1 MQSMAIN
8 HYTLT
13 QPQLAYV
20 SKNTS
25 IRKVSDDF
33 TVATFTFPDG
43 FAVSAQEYNCL
54 HQRGTLKPLL
64 RGIVAQRVAEL
75 VATGQHQL

>member
-1 MQSMAIN
+1 MKIS
-8 HYTLT
+8 YSLT

-20 SKNTS
+20 YKNTT

-64 RGIVAQRVAEL
+64 RSIIAQRVAEL

>member
-1 MQSMAIN
+1 MAIN
-8 HYTLT
+8 YTLT

-64 RGIVAQRVAEL
+64 RGIIAQQVAEL
-75 VATGQHQL
+75 VATGQHTL

>member
-1 MQSMAIN
+1 MQPMAIN
-8 HYTLT
+8 YTLT

-20 SKNTS
+20 SKNTT

-64 RGIVAQRVAEL
+64 RGIIAQQVAEL

>member
-1 MQSMAIN
+1 MAIN
-8 HYTLT
+8 YSLT

-64 RGIVAQRVAEL
+64 RGIVAQQVAEL
-75 VATGQHQL
+75 VATGQHTL

>member
-1 MQSMAIN
+1 MAIN
-8 HYTLT
+8 YTLT

-64 RGIVAQRVAEL
+64 RGLIAQQVAEL

>member
-1 MQSMAIN
+1 MAIN
-8 HYTLT
+8 YSLT

-64 RGIVAQRVAEL
+64 RGLIAQQVAEL

>member
-1 MQSMAIN
+1 MKNNYS
-8 HYTLT
+8 LT

-20 SKNTS
+20 SKNTT

-64 RGIVAQRVAEL
+64 RGLIAQQVAEL

>member
-1 MQSMAIN
+1 MKIS
-8 HYTLT
+8 YSLT

-20 SKNTS
+20 FKNTS
-25 IRKVSDDF
+25 IKKVSDDF

-43 FAVSAQEYNCL
+43 FSISAQEYNCL

-64 RGIVAQRVAEL
+64 RGIIAQEVAEL

>member
-1 MQSMAIN
+1 MAIN
-8 HYTLT
+8 YTLT

-20 SKNTS
+20 SKNTT

-64 RGIVAQRVAEL
+64 RGIIAQQVAEL
-75 VATGQHQL
+75 VATGQHTL

>member
-1 MQSMAIN
+1 MAIS
-8 HYTLT
+8 YTLT

-64 RGIVAQRVAEL
+64 RGIIAQQVAEL

>member
-1 MQSMAIN
+1 MAIN
-8 HYTLT
+8 YSLT

-20 SKNTS
+20 SKNTT

-64 RGIVAQRVAEL
+64 RGLIAQQVAEL

>member
-1 MQSMAIN
+1 MTNNYS
-8 HYTLT
+8 LT

-20 SKNTS
+20 YKNTS

-54 HQRGTLKPLL
+54 HQRGTIKPLL
-64 RGIVAQRVAEL
+64 RGIIAQEVAEL

>member
-1 MQSMAIN
+1 MAIN
-8 HYTLT
+8 YTLT

-20 SKNTS
+20 YKNTT

-54 HQRGTLKPLL
+54 HQRGTIKPLL
-64 RGIVAQRVAEL
+64 RGSIAEWVAEL
-75 VATGQHQL
+75 VATTEHQL

>member
-1 MQSMAIN
+1 MKSN
-8 HYTLT
+8 YTLT
-13 QPQLAYV
+13 PPQLAYV
-20 SKNTS
+20 YKNTS

-54 HQRGTLKPLL
+54 HQRGTIKPLL
-64 RGIVAQRVAEL
+64 RGIVAQEVAEL

>member
-1 MQSMAIN
+1 MQSMTIN
-8 HYTLT
+8 YTLT

-20 SKNTS
+20 SKNTT

-43 FAVSAQEYNCL
+43 FSISAQEYNCL

-64 RGIVAQRVAEL
+64 RGIIAQRVAEL

>member
-1 MQSMAIN
+1 MAIS
-8 HYTLT
+8 YSLT

-20 SKNTS
+20 SKNTT

-64 RGIVAQRVAEL
+64 RGLIAQRVAEL
-75 VATGQHQL
+75 VATSPHQL

>member
-1 MQSMAIN
+1 MAIN
-8 HYTLT
+8 YSLT
-13 QPQLAYV
+13 QPQLTYV
-20 SKNTS
+20 CKNTS

-54 HQRGTLKPLL
+54 HQRGTIKPLL

>member
-1 MQSMAIN
+1 MTN
-8 HYTLT
+8 NYTFTLS
-13 QPQLAYV
+13 PQLAYV

-64 RGIVAQRVAEL
+64 RGIIAQRVAEL
-75 VATGQHQL
+75 VATGQHTL

>member
-1 MQSMAIN
+1 MTNNYTFTLSPQS
-8 HYTLT
+8 
-13 QPQLAYV
+13 LAYV

-33 TVATFTFPDG
+33 TVATFTFPDD
-43 FAVSAQEYNCL
+43 FSVSAQEYNCL

-75 VATGQHQL
+75 VATGQHKL

>member
-1 MQSMAIN
+1 MAIS
-8 HYTLT
+8 YSLT

-25 IRKVSDDF
+25 IKKVSDDF
-33 TVATFTFPDG
+33 TVATFTFPDS

-64 RGIVAQRVAEL
+64 RGLIAQQVAEL
-75 VATGQHQL
+75 VATGQHTL

>member
-1 MQSMAIN
+1 MAIN
-8 HYTLT
+8 YTLT

-33 TVATFTFPDG
+33 SVATFTFPDG
-43 FAVSAQEYNCL
+43 FTVSAQEYNCL

-64 RGIVAQRVAEL
+64 RGIIAQQVAEL
-75 VATGQHQL
+75 VATGQHTL

>member
-1 MQSMAIN
+1 MKISCS
-8 HYTLT
+8 LT

-64 RGIVAQRVAEL
+64 RGLIAQRVAEL
-75 VATGQHQL
+75 AATGQHTL

>member
-1 MQSMAIN
+1 MQPMAIN
-8 HYTLT
+8 YTLT

-64 RGIVAQRVAEL
+64 RGLIAQQVAEL

>member
-1 MQSMAIN
+1 MAIN
-8 HYTLT
+8 YSLT

-20 SKNTS
+20 SKNTT
-25 IRKVSDDF
+25 IRKISDDF

-64 RGIVAQRVAEL
+64 RGIIAQQVAEL

>member
-1 MQSMAIN
+1 MAIN
-8 HYTLT
+8 YTFTLS
-13 QPQLAYV
+13 PQSLAYV
-20 SKNTS
+20 YKNTS

-33 TVATFTFPDG
+33 TMATFTFPDG

-54 HQRGTLKPLL
+54 HQRGTIKPLL
-64 RGIVAQRVAEL
+64 RGIIAQRVAEL

>member
-1 MQSMAIN
+1 MKIN
-8 HYTLT
+8 YTLT
-13 QPQLAYV
+13 HPQLAYV
-20 SKNTS
+20 SKNTT

-64 RGIVAQRVAEL
+64 RGLITQRVAEL
-75 VATGQHQL
+75 VATSPHQL

>member
-1 MQSMAIN
+1 MQPMAIN
-8 HYTLT
+8 YTLT

-33 TVATFTFPDG
+33 SVATFTFPDG
-43 FAVSAQEYNCL
+43 FTVSAQEYNCL

-64 RGIVAQRVAEL
+64 RGIIAQRVAEL

>member
-1 MQSMAIN
+1 MAIN
-8 HYTLT
+8 YSLT

-54 HQRGTLKPLL
+54 HQRGPLKPLL
-64 RGIVAQRVAEL
+64 RGIIAQQVAEL
-75 VATGQHQL
+75 VATGQHTL

>member
-1 MQSMAIN
+1 MAIT
-8 HYTLT
+8 YTLT
-13 QPQLAYV
+13 QPQLACV

-64 RGIVAQRVAEL
+64 RGIIAQQVAEL
-75 VATGQHQL
+75 VATGQHTL

>member
-1 MQSMAIN
+1 MKIN
-8 HYTLT
+8 YSLT

-20 SKNTS
+20 SKNTT

-33 TVATFTFPDG
+33 TVATFTFPDD

-64 RGIVAQRVAEL
+64 RSIIAQQVAEL

>member
-1 MQSMAIN
+1 MQPMKN
-8 HYTLT
+8 NYTLT

-64 RGIVAQRVAEL
+64 RGIIAQRVAEL
-75 VATGQHQL
+75 VATSPHQL

>member
-8 HYTLT
+8 YTLT

-64 RGIVAQRVAEL
+64 RGIIAQRVAEL

>member
-1 MQSMAIN
+1 MQPMAIN
-8 HYTLT
+8 YTLT

-20 SKNTS
+20 YKNTT

-33 TVATFTFPDG
+33 TMATFTFPDG

-64 RGIVAQRVAEL
+64 RGLIAQQVAEL

>member
-8 HYTLT
+8 YTLT

-54 HQRGTLKPLL
+54 HQRGTIKPLL

>member
-1 MQSMAIN
+1 MAIN
-8 HYTLT
+8 YSLT

-20 SKNTS
+20 YKNTS

-54 HQRGTLKPLL
+54 HQRGTIKPLL
-64 RGIVAQRVAEL
+64 RGIVAQEVAEL

>member
-1 MQSMAIN
+1 MAIN
-8 HYTLT
+8 YTLT

-20 SKNTS
+20 SKNTT

-64 RGIVAQRVAEL
+64 RGLIAQQVAEL
-75 VATGQHQL
+75 VATGQHTL

>member
-1 MQSMAIN
+1 MAIN
-8 HYTLT
+8 YTLT

-20 SKNTS
+20 YKNTS

-43 FAVSAQEYNCL
+43 FAISAQEYNCL

-64 RGIVAQRVAEL
+64 RGIIAQQVAEL
-75 VATGQHQL
+75 LATGQHTL

>member
-1 MQSMAIN
+1 MAIS
-8 HYTLT
+8 YSLT

-64 RGIVAQRVAEL
+64 RGLIAQQVAEL
-75 VATGQHQL
+75 VATGQHTL